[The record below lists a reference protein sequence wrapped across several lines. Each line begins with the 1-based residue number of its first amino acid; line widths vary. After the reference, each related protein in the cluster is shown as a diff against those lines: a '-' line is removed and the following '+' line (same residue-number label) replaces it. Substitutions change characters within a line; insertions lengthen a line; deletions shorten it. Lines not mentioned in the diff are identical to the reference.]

1 MLAYNSYFATIP
13 LSCTDMMLACSSGM
27 DQTPGGKD
35 ESAVAEAQRLGE
47 EVDVERRVQLLISF
61 TTQVV
66 FGYVAQVCPFI
77 LSQDA
82 VATYVSCSCQ
92 QLAMLCFFAATLQQS
107 STLQHIELPLHSVHL
122 RTVNILRHHCLH
134 LQGLF
139 ERHKLIVATQ
149 LCMAILKKNG
159 ELQQQKFDFL
169 LRGPKVMGMENPL
182 KEWVLDSVWG
192 SVQALKASG

>member
-1 MLAYNSYFATIP
+1 M
-13 LSCTDMMLACSSGM
+13 
-27 DQTPGGKD
+27 
-35 ESAVAEAQRLGE
+35 
-47 EVDVERRVQLLISF
+47 
-61 TTQVV
+61 
-66 FGYVAQVCPFI
+66 
-77 LSQDA
+77 
-82 VATYVSCSCQ
+82 
-92 QLAMLCFFAATLQQS
+92 
-107 STLQHIELPLHSVHL
+107 
-122 RTVNILRHHCLH
+122 H

-192 SVQALKASG
+192 SVQALKASPSHLDCPLSSAISEKLGSTLRAPVHALPVHSLQGTGP